1 MLRPGRL
8 FMLALLGA
16 VIYVGFF
23 AEPASRRDPG
33 AFDPAVAAT
42 HEAAIWQSAAA
53 REDFG
58 VYFNTVLLLR
68 DLHGYTW
75 FRAARA
81 AYPLS
86 QATLAFVGQREKYER
101 LLPDLQEAAE
111 DEKAWTSASFDP
123 AAVAR
128 AQLTAWLAPRTPGID
143 PEDVAERI
151 ADELALRYDLPA
163 GLVMEAALQR
173 ANALALSGEGGVDP
187 DWPSITRTLTV
198 SYASLGGALRRTHA
212 RRAPRTAP

>member
-1 MLRPGRL
+1 
-8 FMLALLGA
+8 MLALLGA

-23 AEPASRRDPG
+23 AEPASSRDPG
-33 AFDPAVAAT
+33 RFDPAAAAA
-42 HEAAIWQSAAA
+42 HEAAVWQAARA

-58 VYFNTVLLLR
+58 VYFNTVSLLR

-86 QATLAFVGQREKYER
+86 HATLAFVGQRSKYER

-111 DEKAWTSASFDP
+111 DEKAWTGASFDP

-128 AQLTAWLAPRTPGID
+128 AQLTAWIAPRTPNLD
-143 PEDVAERI
+143 PEDVAQRI
-151 ADELALRYDLPA
+151 AEELALRYELPS
-163 GLVMEAALQR
+163 GLTMEAALAR
-173 ANALALSGEGGVDP
+173 ANALALRGEGGVDP
-187 DWPSITRTLTV
+187 DWPSITRTLTA
-198 SYASLGGALRRTHA
+198 SYASLGDAIRRTHA

>member
-1 MLRPGRL
+1 
-8 FMLALLGA
+8 MLALLGA

-23 AEPASRRDPG
+23 AEPASGRDPG
-33 AFDPAVAAT
+33 AFDPAAAAA
-42 HEAAIWQSAAA
+42 HEAAVWQAARA

-58 VYFNTVLLLR
+58 VYFNTVSLLR

-86 QATLAFVGQREKYER
+86 HATLTFVGQRSKYER

-111 DEKAWTSASFDP
+111 DEKAWTGAAFDP

-128 AQLTAWLAPRTPGID
+128 AQLTAWIAPRTPNLDAG
-143 PEDVAERI
+143 DVAERI
-151 ADELALRYDLPA
+151 ADELALRYELPE
-163 GLVMEAALQR
+163 GLAMEAALAR
-173 ANALALSGEGGVDP
+173 ANALALSGDGGVDP

-198 SYASLGGALRRTHA
+198 SYASLSDAIRRTHA

>member
-1 MLRPGRL
+1 
-8 FMLALLGA
+8 MLALLGA

-23 AEPASRRDPG
+23 AVPASHRDPG
-33 AFDPAVAAT
+33 SFDPATAAA
-42 HEAAIWQSAAA
+42 HEAAVWQAARA

-58 VYFNTVLLLR
+58 VYFNNVTLLR

-86 QATLAFVGQREKYER
+86 HAMLAFVGQRSKYER
-101 LLPDLQEAAE
+101 LLPDLEEAAA
-111 DEKAWTSASFDP
+111 DEKAWTGATFDP

-128 AQLTAWLAPRTPGID
+128 AQLTAWIATRTPGLD
-143 PEDVAERI
+143 AEDVGERI
-151 ADELALRYDLPA
+151 AEELALRYELPSGIA
-163 GLVMEAALQR
+163 MEAALAR
-173 ANALALSGEGGVDP
+173 ANALALDADGGVDP
-187 DWPSITRTLTV
+187 DWPSITRTLTT
-198 SYASLGGALRRTHA
+198 SYASLGDAIRRTHA